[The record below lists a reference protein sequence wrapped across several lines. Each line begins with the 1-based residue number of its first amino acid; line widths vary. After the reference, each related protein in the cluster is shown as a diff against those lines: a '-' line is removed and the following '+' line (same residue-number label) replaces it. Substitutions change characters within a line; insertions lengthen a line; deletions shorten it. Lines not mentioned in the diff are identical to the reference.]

1 MRMRVKIAQ
10 HNGTALTEREMD
22 IVRLVARGLRNKVI
36 ARQLLITEGTVK
48 IHLHNIYQKL
58 SLNGRFAL
66 SLYARD
72 RNLVNNILAQVLAL
86 LGVLSGS

>member
-1 MRMRVKIAQ
+1 MARQYKHPKIIEQ
-10 HNGTALTEREMD
+10 RIQLPDYDGP
-22 IVRLVARGLRNKVI
+22 I
-36 ARQLLITEGTVK
+36 RQLLITEGTVK

-86 LGVLSGS
+86 LGALSGS